1 MKKYLNAIG
10 LENLISD
17 EEKIKKYIKKNS
29 SIILDGYNYKYINAY
44 QDKEKEAGVQFV
56 LNKNINTGNEY
67 ITINHTNSC
76 VWNFRIVSSI
86 ENIDE
91 EDFYFVD
98 NNLEGDYKQK
108 NTSAVIKLIN
118 KDILP
123 SVLPEDKLKVQVSGF
138 VNEISFFTSEDEPNQ
153 HFNYFKIK
161 DDEEKAYITS
171 LINTKSTTTDNIV
184 LAKHVAIAGIV
195 KEMYVYDF
203 EMFGTKSEYFGAKL
217 STNFGDIML
226 YFTWDNVMYCKKG
239 SFKQG
244 SVIECVANLVGDVY
258 LKREMLKF
266 EYNKENIL
274 KLFRRA
280 FTEENFSYFKDII
293 DENCKYKSLNFNII
307 GRDKIID
314 KLDSL
319 AKEKKVGVSMRKV
332 IIAKAPENA
341 EIKVG
346 EECYF
351 YSQKNSNGH
360 CLVYVKFNKFN
371 KIKYIGLIKPDNY
384 SFLFNYPKK
393 HIENLIKKEQQNN
406 SNKLN
411 YNELKKYIIE
421 KFYNEKNYEERE
433 RRNPTNII
441 TATKYFIDSLGK
453 EYISINQMIDNKIN
467 ANIKEVVEKDI
478 NYILNKTNQLKD
490 EFCSFHDKII
500 IMNYGKEKELRDKL
514 ININIDFIELIETNL
529 EYYKNLK
536 LDETNKKII
545 NKKQQDEKRAIMGL
559 EELMSLISQH

>member
-44 QDKEKEAGVQFV
+44 QDKEKAAGVQFV

-91 EDFYFVD
+91 EDFYFID

-138 VNEISFFTSEDEPNQ
+138 VNEISFFTSEDEPYQ

-203 EMFGTKSEYFGAKL
+203 EMFGTKSEYLNSNLGHIFNNTKD
-217 STNFGDIML
+217 GDI
-226 YFTWDNVMYCKKG
+226 
-239 SFKQG
+239 
-244 SVIECVANLVGDVY
+244 
-258 LKREMLKF
+258 
-266 EYNKENIL
+266 
-274 KLFRRA
+274 
-280 FTEENFSYFKDII
+280 
-293 DENCKYKSLNFNII
+293 
-307 GRDKIID
+307 
-314 KLDSL
+314 
-319 AKEKKVGVSMRKV
+319 
-332 IIAKAPENA
+332 
-341 EIKVG
+341 
-346 EECYF
+346 
-351 YSQKNSNGH
+351 
-360 CLVYVKFNKFN
+360 
-371 KIKYIGLIKPDNY
+371 
-384 SFLFNYPKK
+384 
-393 HIENLIKKEQQNN
+393 
-406 SNKLN
+406 
-411 YNELKKYIIE
+411 
-421 KFYNEKNYEERE
+421 
-433 RRNPTNII
+433 
-441 TATKYFIDSLGK
+441 
-453 EYISINQMIDNKIN
+453 
-467 ANIKEVVEKDI
+467 
-478 NYILNKTNQLKD
+478 
-490 EFCSFHDKII
+490 
-500 IMNYGKEKELRDKL
+500 
-514 ININIDFIELIETNL
+514 
-529 EYYKNLK
+529 
-536 LDETNKKII
+536 
-545 NKKQQDEKRAIMGL
+545 
-559 EELMSLISQH
+559 